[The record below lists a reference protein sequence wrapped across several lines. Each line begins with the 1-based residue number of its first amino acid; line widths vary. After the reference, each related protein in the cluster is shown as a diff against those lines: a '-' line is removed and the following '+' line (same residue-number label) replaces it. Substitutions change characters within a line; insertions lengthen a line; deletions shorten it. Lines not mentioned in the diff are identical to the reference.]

1 MARTIAE
8 RISQAA
14 ERSFVGR
21 RAEVEMLRD
30 AILADE
36 PAFVVAYVHGP
47 GGIGKSR
54 LVQATVGAVSP
65 PVRALLLDCG
75 QIEPTPRST
84 PTRPLGSW
92 MPGCARRSCRSS
104 RRR

>member
-21 RAEVEMLRD
+21 RSEFEMLRE

-36 PAFVVAYVHGP
+36 LPFVAAYVHGP

-54 LVQATVGAVSP
+54 LV
-65 PVRALLLDCG
+65 
-75 QIEPTPRST
+75 
-84 PTRPLGSW
+84 
-92 MPGCARRSCRSS
+92 
-104 RRR
+104 